1 MNSISVKQLSKK
13 YEDFQLSD
21 ISFDVPMGTIM
32 GLIGENGAGKTTII
46 KSMLNLINVES
57 GDVKIFD
64 KDYKKDE
71 KIIKEDIGV
80 VLGEAFFSPMIDANH
95 VDKIMMKINRNWDTK
110 LFYSYL
116 QQFDLPKNK
125 KIKDLSKGMK
135 MKLQIATALARDPK
149 LLILDEP
156 TSGLD
161 PIVRNEIL
169 DIFLDFIQDEQ
180 HTVLLSTHITTDLE
194 KIADYITFVNKGK
207 LIFSKD
213 KDEIMESFG
222 ILKCDEE
229 TFQVLDTE
237 DIIRYKKQKYS
248 YEVLIEDR
256 DRIQKKYNGI
266 MIDKPTIDEIMML
279 YIKGKE

>member
-13 YEDFQLSD
+13 YEDFQLND
-21 ISFDVPMGTIM
+21 VSFDVPMGTIM

-46 KSMLNLINVES
+46 KSMLNLVNVES

-64 KDYKKDE
+64 KNYKKDE
-71 KIIKEDIGV
+71 KLIKEDIGV

-95 VDKIMMKINRNWDTK
+95 VDKIMMKINRNWSSK

-116 QQFDLPKNK
+116 QQFELPKDK

-213 KDEIMESFG
+213 KDDIMESFG

-229 TFQVLDTE
+229 AFNALDSE

-248 YEVLIEDR
+248 YEVLVEDR
-256 DRIQKKYNGI
+256 DRIQKKYSGVI
-266 MIDKPTIDEIMML
+266 IDKPTIDEIMML

>member
-13 YEDFQLSD
+13 YEDFQLND

-46 KSMLNLINVES
+46 KSMLNLVNVES

-71 KIIKEDIGV
+71 KLIKEDIGV

-95 VDKIMMKINRNWDTK
+95 VDKIMMKINRNWSSK

-116 QQFDLPKNK
+116 QQFELPKDK

-213 KDEIMESFG
+213 KDDIIESFG

-229 TFQVLDTE
+229 AFDALDPE

-248 YEVLIEDR
+248 YEVLVEDR
-256 DRIQKKYNGI
+256 DRIQKKYSRVI
-266 MIDKPTIDEIMML
+266 IDKPTIDEIMML